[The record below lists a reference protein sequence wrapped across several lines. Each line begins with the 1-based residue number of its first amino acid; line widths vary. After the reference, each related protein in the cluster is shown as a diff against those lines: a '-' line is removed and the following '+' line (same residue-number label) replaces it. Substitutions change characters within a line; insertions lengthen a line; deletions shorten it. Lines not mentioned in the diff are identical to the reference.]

1 MNKKTHKKG
10 SSKVK
15 PDKGRRIKG
24 RRAVK
29 PGAYVVFKKSL
40 LGGLF
45 NSRVVHSAEIVN
57 ISITG
62 IKAQYTATTT
72 WSRNFDKMSIV
83 TTDKKIKI
91 DNIPCKV
98 ISDSMVAHLENGTF
112 VRRCGIKLGELSDK
126 RKKQFST
133 FVQEYVIDSETSK
146 PWHIEFS

>member
-1 MNKKTHKKG
+1 MDF
-10 SSKVK
+10 S
-15 PDKGRRIKG
+15 PYIGRRLKFNFQSK
-24 RRAVK
+24 K
-29 PGAYVVFKKSL
+29 PGAFVVFKKSL

-91 DNIPCKV
+91 DNVPCKV
-98 ISDSMVAHLENGTF
+98 ISDSMVAHL
-112 VRRCGIKLGELSDK
+112 
-126 RKKQFST
+126 
-133 FVQEYVIDSETSK
+133 
-146 PWHIEFS
+146 